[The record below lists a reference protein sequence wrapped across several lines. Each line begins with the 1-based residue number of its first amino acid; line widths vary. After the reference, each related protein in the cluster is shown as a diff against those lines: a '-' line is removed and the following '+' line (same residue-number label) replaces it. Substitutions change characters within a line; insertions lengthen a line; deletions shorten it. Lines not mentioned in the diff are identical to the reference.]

1 MLEAEVKARVTG
13 LKDVENRLIRL
24 EARYLGEEEQIDLY
38 FNHPSRDFS
47 TTDEALRLRRAGEK
61 LFITYKGP
69 KLDPLTKTRIE
80 HEVGIDS
87 YNEAEQILMSLGFT
101 PVMEVRK
108 NRKLY
113 SHKGYLIALD
123 SVEGL
128 GYFVEVEGRKEE
140 NKDPQGLL
148 AFLRELGIPPE
159 KSERRS
165 YLELLLDK
173 KANTGPPGRPQSCQR
188 G

>member
-1 MLEAEVKARVTG
+1 MLEAEVKAPV
-13 LKDVENRLIRL
+13 KDFRNVEKRLMAL
-24 EARYLGEEEQIDLY
+24 EARYLGEEEQVDLY

-47 TTDEALRLRRAGEK
+47 STDEALRLRRAGGK

-69 KLDPLTKTRIE
+69 KLDALTKTRIE
-80 HEVGIDS
+80 HEVGIDN
-87 YNEAEQILMSLGFT
+87 YDEAKRILLSLGFT
-101 PVMEVRK
+101 PVMKVKK

-113 SHKGYLIALD
+113 SCRGYIIALD

-128 GYFVEVEGRKEE
+128 GNYVEVEGRKEE
-140 NKDPQGLL
+140 DKDPLGLL
-148 AFLRELGIPPE
+148 AFLQRIGIPPE

-173 KANTGPPGRPQSCQR
+173 KG
-188 G
+188 